1 MCNEVMQIFSNPS
14 WVEIGIFIVTTLYL
28 IATVCV
34 FLVNRRMAKAAEDQL
49 TAATRMAELSRNV
62 ELFDKR
68 QKVLGEIEYFIENI
82 MQSYD
87 MRDESK
93 NIFIKYSK
101 TYILSLFD
109 ERTLEFWEYFEK
121 KDTEVYR
128 LVGKFDHAESHG
140 TCNGETCPII
150 MGKIN
155 EAVKETKNKFES
167 IKQEIIDKYF
177 KI

>member
-1 MCNEVMQIFSNPS
+1 MSNEVIQVVSSPS

-34 FLVNRRMAKAAEDQL
+34 FLVNRRMAKAAENQL

-93 NIFIKYSK
+93 NIFVNYPK

-109 ERTLEFWEYFEK
+109 EGTLDFWKYLEK
-121 KDTEVYR
+121 KDEEIYN
-128 LVGKFDHAESHG
+128 LVVI
-140 TCNGETCPII
+140 CPRF
-150 MGKIN
+150 M
-155 EAVKETKNKFES
+155 V
-167 IKQEIIDKYF
+167 QEQC
-177 KI
+177 

>member
-1 MCNEVMQIFSNPS
+1 MSNEVIQVVSSPS

-34 FLVNRRMAKAAEDQL
+34 FLVNRRMAKAAENQL

-93 NIFIKYSK
+93 NIFVNYPK

-109 ERTLEFWEYFEK
+109 EGTLDFWKYLEK
-121 KDTEVYR
+121 KDEEIYN
-128 LVGKFDHAESHG
+128 LVGNFDHAESHG

-150 MGKIN
+150 MGKID
-155 EAVKETKNKFES
+155 EAVKEAKNKFES
-167 IKQEIIDKYF
+167 IKQEIIDKYL